1 MLLTRLTHPEI
12 ARALAGA
19 GHGSKVLI
27 GDGNYPLSTGSN
39 KEAVH
44 VYLNLRPGMVP
55 VDDILETILSAIP
68 VEAATVMSP
77 NDDRVPEPPIFNDFR
92 GLLAP
97 IDLSQVG
104 RSEFYRRACQPDVA
118 LAILSGDQRLYANIL
133 LTIGVVQPS

>member
-12 ARALAGA
+12 LRALAGA

-39 KEAVH
+39 REAVH

-55 VDDILETILSAIP
+55 VDDILETIVGAIS
-68 VEAATVMSP
+68 VEAAYVMSP
-77 NDDRVPEPPIFNDFR
+77 DDESEPPIFSDFR
-92 GLLAP
+92 SRLVP
-97 IDLSQVG
+97 IGLSQVG
-104 RSEFYRRACQPDVA
+104 RFEFYELASRPDVA

-133 LTIGVVQPS
+133 LTIGVVQSS